1 MLTGDVDYTTHMAKH
16 QKTIYYLTG
25 ESLAATKDSPFIEVL
40 KKKGFEVLLLV
51 DPIDEYAISQLK
63 EFDGKKLM
71 CVSKEGLELEEM
83 EDEKKAREA
92 EAAEF
97 AELCTT
103 VKDALGDNIEKVIVS
118 NRISILLASSLL
130 VSLSNMAVVLVPCWA
145 RTMRMGRSTETRGVS
160 VLRFNQVCPLILWT
174 H

>member
-1 MLTGDVDYTTHMAKH
+1 
-16 QKTIYYLTG
+16 
-25 ESLAATKDSPFIEVL
+25 VL

-63 EFDGKKLM
+63 EFDGKKLV
-71 CVSKEGLELEEM
+71 CISKEGLELEET

-103 VKDALGDNIEKVIVS
+103 VKDALGDNVEKVIVS
-118 NRISILLASSLL
+118 NHISILLASSLL
-130 VSLSNMAVVLVPCWA
+130 VSPSNTVVLVPCWA
-145 RTMRMGRSTETRGVS
+145 RTMRMGRSTETRRVS
-160 VLRFNQVCPLILWT
+160 ALRFDQVRPPILWT
-174 H
+174 HQSLSGVFKGALKFLLTSLLVEYTQKIAFLPSNY